1 MVPAAAAAAAV
12 ALLLQPL
19 PVEGGNDGDGRGRS
33 LTVAPVLVG
42 PHVNEGVGRVLAAGV
57 RGGEVESEP
66 RGTPGGAVLAGTLPS
81 GGAGGALQG
90 ATESRV
96 AGLTGVQQELRED
109 SSLVCQC

>member
-1 MVPAAAAAAAV
+1 MVPAAAA

-33 LTVAPVLVG
+33 LTFAPVLVG

-57 RGGEVESEP
+57 RVGEVESE
-66 RGTPGGAVLAGTLPS
+66 GGAVLAGTLPS

-109 SSLVCQC
+109 SSLLCQYRL